1 VGMEIFPCLLYQGIL
16 SRGITMTNTLGHAKI
31 TRGGQVTLNKKIRE
45 ELGLNIG
52 SYVIFQKEGNKL
64 VVLPAELKLKTS
76 S

>member
-1 VGMEIFPCLLYQGIL
+1 MIQA
-16 SRGITMTNTLGHAKI
+16 LGQAKV

-45 ELGLNIG
+45 ELGVNIG

-76 S
+76 N

>member
-1 VGMEIFPCLLYQGIL
+1 
-16 SRGITMTNTLGHAKI
+16 MTNTLGHAKI

-45 ELGLNIG
+45 ELGVNIG

-64 VVLPAELKLKTS
+64 VVLPAELKLKVS